1 MSNSEIAS
9 IVKEW
14 KDMTK
19 VVMSLDE
26 LPLPKKQQLL
36 KDTYRIL
43 TDFLKSELV
52 PKQISELFLEMED
65 FLYFSSLMEEKEKS
79 VGFYHWQE
87 ICA

>member
-26 LPLPKKQQLL
+26 LPLPKIQ
-36 KDTYRIL
+36 
-43 TDFLKSELV
+43 
-52 PKQISELFLEMED
+52 
-65 FLYFSSLMEEKEKS
+65 
-79 VGFYHWQE
+79 
-87 ICA
+87 